1 MTKFITVISLFVAL
15 CCTKKASGG
24 DFTSYSVAEFDA
36 LLKGNKSIQ
45 LVDVRRPDEFKAG
58 HIEGAILIDVT
69 EKDFLAKADSLLD
82 KSRLVAVYCR
92 SGRRSRR
99 AAEMLVE
106 KGYTVHNL
114 NEGYHEWRLYQEG
127 KKP

>member
-1 MTKFITVISLFVAL
+1 MITMKTTCLIPF
-15 CCTKKASGG
+15 
-24 DFTSYSVAEFDA
+24 A
-36 LLKGNKSIQ
+36 LLPVVAQGAETQ
-45 LVDVRRPDEFKAG
+45 DTVRRPDEFKAG

-82 KSRLVAVYCR
+82 KSRPVAVYCR

>member
-1 MTKFITVISLFVAL
+1 M
-15 CCTKKASGG
+15 
-24 DFTSYSVAEFDA
+24 
-36 LLKGNKSIQ
+36 
-45 LVDVRRPDEFKAG
+45 FKAG

-82 KSRLVAVYCR
+82 KSRPVAVYCR

-127 KKP
+127 KKTMRIFPSSFFSALADGSYLEQVFGNLYRVQSRSLFDLVADRPER

>member
-1 MTKFITVISLFVAL
+1 MRFAVRRKQAEEILHRIQSLR
-15 CCTKKASGG
+15 
-24 DFTSYSVAEFDA
+24 
-36 LLKGNKSIQ
+36 NKSIQ

-82 KSRLVAVYCR
+82 KSRPVAVYCR

>member
-1 MTKFITVISLFVAL
+1 
-15 CCTKKASGG
+15 
-24 DFTSYSVAEFDA
+24 
-36 LLKGNKSIQ
+36 
-45 LVDVRRPDEFKAG
+45 
-58 HIEGAILIDVT
+58 
-69 EKDFLAKADSLLD
+69 
-82 KSRLVAVYCR
+82 VAVYCR

>member
-1 MTKFITVISLFVAL
+1 M
-15 CCTKKASGG
+15 
-24 DFTSYSVAEFDA
+24 
-36 LLKGNKSIQ
+36 
-45 LVDVRRPDEFKAG
+45 FKAG
-58 HIEGAILIDVT
+58 HIERAILIDVT
-69 EKDFLAKADSLLD
+69 KKDFPAKADSLLD
-82 KSRLVAVYCR
+82 KSRPVAVYCR

-127 KKP
+127 KKT